1 MMSSVELAFRINS
14 CVGEGPLWDDRSQT
28 LFWIDV
34 LEGKVFNFNPITQ
47 KNAEIEIGKH
57 VGAIALTD
65 ANEIVAAARDEI
77 VSVDL
82 SNSSITSLIRVINN
96 ERFRFNDGRV
106 DAKSRFVVGSMGYEP
121 KLGTAALYSI
131 TLPKK
136 IDTVLEN
143 VGLSNGL
150 CWSQDNNKF
159 FYIDTLTSQIA
170 EYSYDLETGQ
180 VSNRRTVITFD
191 TSQGSPDGMTI
202 DREGNLW
209 VAFWGG
215 GCVRRISPMGQIIS
229 EIPLPVSRVTS
240 AAFGGENF
248 NRLFITTAS
257 YLLSEQ
263 ELAREPLAGSL
274 FVLETDT
281 QGFPEH
287 RIKLHQQE
295 R

>member
-180 VSNRRTVITFD
+180 VSNRRTVITFE
-191 TSQGSPDGMTI
+191 TSLGSPDGMTI
-202 DREGNLW
+202 DCEGNLW

-287 RIKLHQQE
+287 RIKLHQ
-295 R
+295 